1 MTTKIKKGVLKMVGW
16 KSIVCLTLIFGVAS
30 SCYSQSTDTNA
41 VKLPD
46 GWTSGDVKANG
57 ITLHY
62 YRTGNGS
69 LPPMVLSH
77 GYTDNGLCWTDL
89 ALAMEKRYDC
99 IMYDLRGHGL
109 SEAPAAGYD
118 INDNVS
124 DIVGLIKA
132 LKLSKPV
139 IIGHS
144 LGGSIA
150 AIVAAQYPDIP
161 RKVVLIDP
169 PGLLKPLFPTAE
181 DMNLARIHFKKDIDY
196 VKSLSREE
204 LVKEAGKRHPAISQ
218 AARGRWADSKMQFKP
233 QILDSVLT
241 IPPLMPYLSK
251 VTIPTLILKADAN
264 DAVRKMEIDA
274 VSTQHNIII
283 YHVRGAGHLV
293 HLERPEESL
302 AVLNEF
308 LGDSKQ
314 PQNQEAIKKN

>member
-1 MTTKIKKGVLKMVGW
+1 MTILKRV
-16 KSIVCLTLIFGVAS
+16 VCLTLIFGFTS
-30 SCYSQSTDTNA
+30 YCYGQSTDTNT

-69 LPPMVLSH
+69 LPPMVLVH

-89 ALAMEKRYDC
+89 ALAMEKKYDC

-109 SEAPAAGYD
+109 SDAPATGYS
-118 INDNVS
+118 IEDNVS

-150 AIVAAQYPDIP
+150 AVVAAQYPDIP
-161 RKVVLIDP
+161 QKVILIDP
-169 PGLLKPLFPTAE
+169 PGLLKPLFETSE
-181 DMNLARIHFKKDIDY
+181 DMNRARIRFKKDIDY
-196 VKSLSREE
+196 VKGLSREE
-204 LVKEAGKRHPAISQ
+204 LIKEAAKRHPAISQ
-218 AARGRWADSKMQFKP
+218 AARGRWADSKMQIKP

-241 IPPLMPYLSK
+241 IPPLKSYLPK
-251 VTIPTLILKADAN
+251 ITVPTLILKADAN
-264 DAVRKMEIDA
+264 DAVRKTEIDA
-274 VSTQHNIII
+274 VSAQPNIKIVHI
-283 YHVRGAGHLV
+283 KGAGHLV
-293 HLERPEESL
+293 HLERPDESL
-302 AVLNEF
+302 VVLNDF
-308 LGDSKQ
+308 LGDSK
-314 PQNQEAIKKN
+314 

>member
-1 MTTKIKKGVLKMVGW
+1 MAFW
-16 KSIVCLTLIFGVAS
+16 KLVICLTLIFGVAS
-30 SCYSQSTDTNA
+30 SCYSQSADTNA
-41 VKLPD
+41 VKLPN

-77 GYTDNGLCWTDL
+77 GYTDNGLCWMDL
-89 ALAMEKRYDC
+89 ALAMEKKYDV

-109 SEAPAAGYD
+109 SDAPATGYD

-124 DIVGLIKA
+124 DIVGLIHA

-161 RKVVLIDP
+161 KKVVLIDP
-169 PGLLKPLFPTAE
+169 PGLVKPMFPTAE
-181 DMNLARIHFKKDIDY
+181 DMNRARSYFKKDIDY
-196 VKSLSREE
+196 VKSLSRDA
-204 LVKEAGKRHPAISQ
+204 LIKEAGRRHPAISE

-241 IPPLMPYLSK
+241 IPPLKPYLPK
-251 VTIPTLILKADAN
+251 ITVPTLILKADAN

-274 VSTQHNIII
+274 VSAYPNIKI
-283 YHVRGAGHLV
+283 YHVKGAGHLV
-293 HLERPEESL
+293 HLERPE
-302 AVLNEF
+302 
-308 LGDSKQ
+308 
-314 PQNQEAIKKN
+314 

>member
-1 MTTKIKKGVLKMVGW
+1 MAILKCV
-16 KSIVCLTLIFGVAS
+16 ICLALIFGFAS
-30 SCYSQSTDTNA
+30 SCYSQSADTNA

-46 GWTSGDVKANG
+46 GWTSSDVKANG

-89 ALAMEKRYDC
+89 ALAMEKRYDV

-109 SEAPAAGYD
+109 SEAPASGYG

-181 DMNLARIHFKKDIDY
+181 DINRARSWFTSDMNNLKK
-196 VKSLSREE
+196 LSKEE
-204 LVKEAGKRHPAISQ
+204 LIKVASQRHPAISE
-218 AARGRWADSKMQFKP
+218 AARGRWADSKMQMRP
-233 QILDSVLT
+233 QIVDSVLT
-241 IPPLMPYLSK
+241 IPPLKPYLSK

-264 DAVRKMEIDA
+264 EAVRKMEIDA
-274 VSTQHNIII
+274 VSAQHNIII

-293 HLERPEESL
+293 HLEKPEESL
-302 AVLNEF
+302 AVLNDF
-308 LGDSKQ
+308 LGDSRQ
-314 PQNQEAIKKN
+314 PQPQVEKK

>member
-1 MTTKIKKGVLKMVGW
+1 MASW
-16 KSIVCLTLIFGVAS
+16 KCVICLTLIFGVAS
-30 SCYSQSTDTNA
+30 SCYSQSADTNT
-41 VKLPD
+41 VKLPN

-89 ALAMEKRYDC
+89 ALAMEKKYDV

-109 SEAPAAGYD
+109 SDAPPTGYT
-118 INDNVS
+118 IENNVS
-124 DIVGLIKA
+124 DIVGLIHA
-132 LKLSKPV
+132 LKLSNPV

-144 LGGSIA
+144 LGGSIT

-161 RKVVLIDP
+161 LKVVLIDP
-169 PGLLKPLFPTAE
+169 PGLVNPMFPTSE
-181 DMNLARIHFKKDIDY
+181 DMNRARTYFKKDIDY
-196 VKSLSREE
+196 VKSLSRDA
-204 LVKEAGKRHPAISQ
+204 LIKEAGRRHPAISQ

-241 IPPLMPYLSK
+241 IPPLKPYLPK
-251 VTIPTLILKADAN
+251 ITVPTLILKADAN
-264 DAVRKMEIDA
+264 DAVKKTEIDA
-274 VSTQHNIII
+274 VSAYPNIKIH
-283 YHVRGAGHLV
+283 HVKGAGHLV

-302 AVLNEF
+302 AVLNDF
-308 LGDSKQ
+308 LDDSKQ
-314 PQNQEAIKKN
+314 QQNKEEKK

>member
-1 MTTKIKKGVLKMVGW
+1 MAIVKRL
-16 KSIVCLTLIFGVAS
+16 VCLTLIFGFAS
-30 SCYSQSTDTNA
+30 TCYSQSANTNTA
-41 VKLPD
+41 KLPD

-89 ALAMEKRYDC
+89 ALAMEKKYDC

-109 SEAPAAGYD
+109 SEAPATGYT
-118 INDNVS
+118 IEDNVS

-132 LKLSKPV
+132 LKLSNPV

-150 AIVAAQYPDIP
+150 AVVAAQYPDIP
-161 RKVVLIDP
+161 QKVVLIDP
-169 PGLLKPLFPTAE
+169 PGLLKPLFE
-181 DMNLARIHFKKDIDY
+181 DMNQARNWFTQDMNNLKKLN
-196 VKSLSREE
+196 KEE
-204 LVKEAGKRHPAISQ
+204 LIKIAAQRHPAISE
-218 AARGRWADSKMQFKP
+218 AARSRWADSKMQMKP
-233 QILDSVLT
+233 QIVDSVLT
-241 IPPLMPYLSK
+241 IPPLKPYLSK

-264 DAVRKMEIDA
+264 DAVKKMEIDA
-274 VSTQHNIII
+274 VSAQPNIRI
-283 YHVRGAGHLV
+283 YHVKGAGHLV

-302 AVLNEF
+302 VVLNDF
-308 LGDSKQ
+308 LDDSKQ
-314 PQNQEAIKKN
+314 QQNQAEKKKN

>member
-1 MTTKIKKGVLKMVGW
+1 MAIVKRL
-16 KSIVCLTLIFGVAS
+16 VCLTLIFGVTS
-30 SCYSQSTDTNA
+30 YCYSQSADTNT

-89 ALAMEKRYDC
+89 AHAFEKKYDV

-109 SEAPAAGYD
+109 SEAPATGYD
-118 INDNVS
+118 INDNVA

-150 AIVAAQYPDIP
+150 AIVATQYPDIP
-161 RKVVLIDP
+161 KKVVLIDP
-169 PGLLKPLFPTAE
+169 PGLIKPMFPTAE
-181 DMNLARIHFKKDIDY
+181 DMNRARNWFTSDMNNLKH
-196 VKSLSREE
+196 LSKEE
-204 LVKEAGKRHPAISQ
+204 LIKVAAQRHPAISE
-218 AARGRWADSKMQFKP
+218 AARGRWADSKMQMKP
-233 QILDSVLT
+233 QIIDSVLT
-241 IPPLMPYLSK
+241 IPPLKPYLSK
-251 VTIPTLILKADAN
+251 DTIPTLILKADAN

-274 VSTQHNIII
+274 VSAQPNIKIVHI
-283 YHVRGAGHLV
+283 KGAGHLV

-302 AVLNEF
+302 AVLNDF
-308 LGDSKQ
+308 LGDFKQ
-314 PQNQEAIKKN
+314 PQNQEEKKKN

>member
-1 MTTKIKKGVLKMVGW
+1 MAIVKRL
-16 KSIVCLTLIFGVAS
+16 VCLTLIFGVAS
-30 SCYSQSTDTNA
+30 SCYSQSADTNA
-41 VKLPD
+41 VKLPY

-89 ALAMEKRYDC
+89 AHAMEKKYDV

-109 SEAPAAGYD
+109 SDAPAKGYS
-118 INDNVS
+118 IEDNVS

-132 LKLSKPV
+132 LKLQHPV

-161 RKVVLIDP
+161 KKVVLIDP
-169 PGLLKPLFPTAE
+169 PGLVKPMFETSE
-181 DMNLARIHFKKDIDY
+181 DMNRARSWFTRDMNNLKH
-196 VKSLSREE
+196 LS
-204 LVKEAGKRHPAISQ
+204 KEDLIKVAAQRHPAISE
-218 AARGRWADSKMQFKP
+218 AARGRWADSKMQMKP
-233 QILDSVLT
+233 QIIDSVLT
-241 IPPLMPYLSK
+241 IPPLKPYLPK
-251 VTIPTLILKADAN
+251 ITVPTLILKADAN
-264 DAVRKMEIDA
+264 DTVRKMEIDA
-274 VSTQHNIII
+274 VSAQPNIRV
-283 YHVRGAGHLV
+283 YHVKGAGHLV

-302 AVLNEF
+302 VVLNDF
-308 LGDSKQ
+308 LDDSKQ
-314 PQNQEAIKKN
+314 QQNQAEKKKN

>member
-1 MTTKIKKGVLKMVGW
+1 
-16 KSIVCLTLIFGVAS
+16 
-30 SCYSQSTDTNA
+30 
-41 VKLPD
+41 
-46 GWTSGDVKANG
+46 
-57 ITLHY
+57 
-62 YRTGNGS
+62 
-69 LPPMVLSH
+69 MVLSH

-89 ALAMEKRYDC
+89 ALAMEKKYDV

-109 SEAPAAGYD
+109 SEAPATGYD
-118 INDNVS
+118 INDNVA

-161 RKVVLIDP
+161 KKVVLIDP
-169 PGLLKPLFPTAE
+169 PGLLKPLFEPGEAMNRARNWFTS
-181 DMNLARIHFKKDIDY
+181 DMNNLKK
-196 VKSLSREE
+196 LSKEE
-204 LVKEAGKRHPAISQ
+204 LIKIASQRHPAISE
-218 AARGRWADSKMQFKP
+218 AARGRWADSKMQMRP
-233 QILDSVLT
+233 QIVDSVLT

-274 VSTQHNIII
+274 ASTQHNIII

-293 HLERPEESL
+293 HLEKPEESL
-302 AVLNEF
+302 AVLNDF
-308 LGDSKQ
+308 LGNSKQ
-314 PQNQEAIKKN
+314 QQTQEEKKKN

>member
-1 MTTKIKKGVLKMVGW
+1 MNKL
-16 KSIVCLTLIFGVAS
+16 KSIVCLTLVLGFAS
-30 SCYSQSTDTNA
+30 ICYSQSADTNV
-41 VKLPD
+41 VKIPD

-62 YRTGNGS
+62 YRTGSGT

-89 ALAMEKRYDC
+89 ALAMEKKYDV

-109 SEAPAAGYD
+109 SEAPATGYD

-161 RKVVLIDP
+161 EKIVLIDP
-169 PGLLKPLFPTAE
+169 PGLLNPLFPTTE
-181 DMNLARIHFKKDIDY
+181 DMNRARSWFKKDIVY
-196 VKSLSREE
+196 IKGLSREE
-204 LVKEAGKRHPAISQ
+204 LIKEAGKRHPAISE
-218 AARGRWADSKMQFKP
+218 AARGRWADSKMQIKP
-233 QILDSVLT
+233 QIVDSVLT
-241 IPPLMPYLSK
+241 IPPLKPYLPK
-251 VTIPTLILKADAN
+251 ITVLTLILKADAN
-264 DAVRKMEIDA
+264 DTIRNMDLDA
-274 VSTQHNIII
+274 VSAQPNIKLVHIK
-283 YHVRGAGHLV
+283 GAGHLV
-293 HLERPEESL
+293 HLERPEQSL
-302 AVLNEF
+302 AVLNDF
-308 LGDSKQ
+308 LSDSNQ
-314 PQNQEAIKKN
+314 PQNREQNTNL